1 MSFLMN
7 ENLLEKYSETWTKV
21 CNIIKK
27 EFVIK
32 PVYNEKYLR
41 YLEIKIKVHNKKIN
55 TNFCDNA
62 KEKFIMHLLINNFT
76 RICHCIR

>member
-1 MSFLMN
+1 MN

-41 YLEIKIKVHNKKIN
+41 YLEIKIKFIIKKSIQISV
-55 TNFCDNA
+55 
-62 KEKFIMHLLINNFT
+62 IMPKKNS
-76 RICHCIR
+76 